1 MAETNA
7 RIMDMVRR
15 EIVKNPS
22 ISSEQLYEMAKKSDS
37 SIGGLSVRQFHA
49 RYPLQVKRAAANA
62 RKARRGGAAKKTG
75 ARRGRPP
82 GKTGR
87 KTSAQKAGGGGPAKK
102 ARRGRPPGSG
112 RKATAKRAT
121 AKKATAKRATAK
133 RATAKRASGSAGSG
147 RGPGRP
153 RRTAAA
159 APAGPGRD
167 AVRTLLLLFARD
179 IAGAEGKADVV
190 EVIGEVDG
198 WVDRVIAATS

>member
-15 EIVKNPS
+15 EIDKNPS
-22 ISSEQLYEMAKKSDS
+22 IPSEQLYEMAKKSDS

-62 RKARRGGAAKKTG
+62 RKARRGGAAKKTAG
-75 ARRGRPP
+75 RRGRPP

-87 KTSAQKAGGGGPAKK
+87 KAGAPTAGGGAPAKK
-102 ARRGRPPGSG
+102 RRGRPPGSG

-121 AKKATAKRATAK
+121 AKRATAKQATAKRGTVG
-133 RATAKRASGSAGSG
+133 TG
-147 RGPGRP
+147 RRPGRP
-153 RRTAAA
+153 RRTAAP

-167 AVRTLLLLFARD
+167 AVRSLLLQFARD

-190 EVIGEVDG
+190 EVIGEVDS
-198 WVDRVIAATS
+198 WVDRVVAATT

>member
-15 EIVKNPS
+15 EIDKNPS
-22 ISSEQLYEMAKKSDS
+22 ISSEQLYEMAKKSDN

-87 KTSAQKAGGGGPAKK
+87 KAGGRKAGRAGTAKK

-112 RKATAKRAT
+112 RKGTAKRAT
-121 AKKATAKRATAK
+121 TKRATAK
-133 RATAKRASGSAGSG
+133 RATAKRAAAKRGSTGTG

-167 AVRTLLLLFARD
+167 AVRSLLLQFARD

-190 EVIGEVDG
+190 EVIGEVDS
-198 WVDRVIAATS
+198 WVDRVVAATT